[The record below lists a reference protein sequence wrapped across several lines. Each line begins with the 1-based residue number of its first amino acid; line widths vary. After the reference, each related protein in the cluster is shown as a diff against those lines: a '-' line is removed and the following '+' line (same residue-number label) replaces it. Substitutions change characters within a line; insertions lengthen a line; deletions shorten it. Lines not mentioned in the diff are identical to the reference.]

1 MAYDY
6 RFDGTDGI
14 DYYRG
19 TDLAEQIFGLRDDD
33 NLGGGG
39 GNDYIDGGAG
49 NDIIEGGLGDDVLI
63 GGAGLDALSYAG
75 TAGEVHIDLAAG
87 YARDFSDRADGQ
99 AYGTDTVSGF
109 ELVIGSSY
117 IDSILGSDRGEELR
131 GGGGDDYLEGRGGDD
146 VLRGDKGSDV
156 LDGGDGFDY
165 ADYYF
170 TNGVVVDLTKVVSAR
185 SSDGSDQLRGIEGV
199 IGSRSADV
207 MFGNELANHFIGFE
221 GTDILSGRGGDDIL
235 NGGRGRDVLTGG
247 TGLDSL
253 WGGRG
258 ADRFVFDEGDT
269 GATLS
274 TSDWIAD
281 FSQIEGDRID
291 LRQIDADPATRRND
305 AFAFIGIEAFSGLA
319 GELRYASDGAQ
330 TVIEMDVNG
339 DGIADGLIRLA
350 GEHVLTAGD
359 FLL

>member
-19 TDLAEQIFGLRDDD
+19 TDLAEEIFGLGDDD

-39 GNDYIDGGAG
+39 GDDYIDGGAG

-87 YARDFSDRADGQ
+87 IALDFSDHTDGQ

-109 ELVIGSSY
+109 ELVIGSNY
-117 IDSILGSDRGEELR
+117 VDSILGSDRAEELR

-146 VLRGDKGSDV
+146 VLQGDKGNDV
-156 LDGGDGFDY
+156 LDGGDGFDF

-185 SSDGSDQLRGIEGV
+185 SSDGADQLRAIEGV

-207 MFGNELANHFIGFE
+207 MFGNDVANHFIGFE
-221 GTDILSGRGGDDIL
+221 GADILSGRGGDDIL

-247 TGLDSL
+247 EGIDHL

-269 GATLS
+269 GATLQ
-274 TSDWIAD
+274 TADVIAD
-281 FSQIEGDRID
+281 FSQLEGDRID

-305 AFAFIGIEAFSGLA
+305 AFSFIGTDAFSGVA
-319 GELRYASDGAQ
+319 GELRYTIDGVH
-330 TVIEMDVNG
+330 TTIEIDVNG
-339 DGIADGLIRLA
+339 DGVTDGLIQLNGA
-350 GEHVLTAGD
+350 HGLTAAD
-359 FLL
+359 FML